1 MRANSTRLSH
11 DRNSGIQNKD
21 NQPKRKRKEAFAFA
35 KATAITTTIGRQPSG
50 RIIVRIEPKETS
62 GIELSLESDVKQ
74 QYGDRI
80 EQVIRETLAAMG
92 VESAYVSAVDKGA
105 LDCTVEARTQAAAY
119 RAANSTDYKFTE

>member
-1 MRANSTRLSH
+1 MLRERWNQAILSFESN
-11 DRNSGIQNKD
+11 R
-21 NQPKRKRKEAFAFA
+21 RKRAE
-35 KATAITTTIGRQPSG
+35 S
-50 RIIVRIEPKETS
+50 
-62 GIELSLESDVKQ
+62 SDVKQ